1 MKDILVQSIKQFF
14 ALIFIFLVIRV
25 VEYAIVCGR
34 GTLDF
39 SLSFFFSRS
48 VNFDTFFLYGWSFF
62 FLLVA
67 LVIRLFHKRVAAIV
81 LKASALGL
89 VVIHLLLT
97 GYFLLSNNILYSSI
111 FEFSVD
117 ELRRII
123 GHEFSVRSVLVLT
136 AAAAIAWASYRI
148 IYRKS
153 VKLKF
158 KKPVQNILITVYVLL
173 GCIVFINRANT
184 SKSIRYFDSNFEYLI
199 GNSKETLFIQ
209 SFDTKPLSFTPKD
222 IAEQSAL
229 FQKNNPEFT
238 FSNTEY
244 PLIHNEP
251 YTNVLGPYFIKD
263 STIKPNI
270 VLIISES
277 LSSSFSGT
285 GCATP
290 VSLTPF
296 IDSLA
301 WHGLSWNNF
310 LANAERS
317 HGVFTNVISSLPSG
331 IGQRGFVNMTLDL
344 PNKKWYPEHTSLLE
358 PLAAHEYTSNYYNSG
373 WGNYDHTER
382 FLLEH
387 GIDHFATGDSFSSDI
402 YTPPK
407 GGGYWGYNDK
417 DLYHMALNL
426 KHNLTRKS
434 PFIDIYQT
442 LSLHTPFNLVTE
454 EYKSNAYIRD
464 RIEQLG
470 VQPDQISTIPMYI
483 LGSIF
488 FSEDALKDFISAVK
502 TKKEYEN
509 TIFIIT
515 GDHGIDYPI
524 SNKPLE
530 RYKVPLVI
538 YSNLLTK
545 NASFNGYCSHI
556 DIAPSILALLEGN
569 FGFQLPKEKHWLG
582 HGLDT
587 SHTFRNSK
595 KIPLAVYSDH
605 LAQYMSGNYIK
616 YTDRIVKFDSA
627 LNISEV
633 TDQQIVDRIK
643 SEFDTYLFMN
653 EYSCSRDRIWKK

>member
-14 ALIFIFLVIRV
+14 ALIFIFLAIRV
-25 VEYAIVCGR
+25 LEYIVVCGN
-34 GTLDF
+34 GTMDF

-48 VNFDTFFLYGWSFF
+48 VNFDIFFLYGWSFV
-62 FLLVA
+62 FLIA
-67 LVIRLFHKRVAAIV
+67 SLVISIFHTRIAAIF
-81 LKASALGL
+81 LKSSGLGL

-111 FEFSVD
+111 FEFSVA
-117 ELRRII
+117 ELLRII
-123 GHEFSVRSVLVLT
+123 GHEFSVRSSLVLG
-136 AAAAIAWASYRI
+136 AVAIIAWVSYII

-153 VKLKF
+153 FKLKL
-158 KKPVQNILITVYVLL
+158 KKNVQNTLIIVYVLL
-173 GCIVFINRANT
+173 GCVVFINRAST

-209 SFDTKPLSFTPKD
+209 SFDNKPLSFTSNA
-222 IAEQSAL
+222 IVEQSAV

-238 FSNTEY
+238 FTNAEY
-244 PLIHNEP
+244 PLIHSES
-251 YTNVLGPYFIKD
+251 YANVLGPYFIKD
-263 STIKPNI
+263 STIQPNI

-277 LSSSFSGT
+277 LSSSFSGK

-301 WHGLSWNNF
+301 RHGLSWNNF

-317 HGVFTNVISSLPSG
+317 HGVFTNVLSSLPSG

-344 PNKKWYPEHTSLLE
+344 PNKKWYPDHRSLLE
-358 PLAAHEYTSNYYNSG
+358 PLAAHGYTSNYYNSG
-373 WGNYDHTER
+373 WGNYDHTEK

-387 GIDHFATGDSFSSDI
+387 EIDNFATGDSFSSDI
-402 YTPPK
+402 YTIPK

-417 DLYHMALNL
+417 DLYHMSLNL
-426 KHNLTRKS
+426 KHNLNRKS

-454 EYKSNAYIRD
+454 EYKSNEYIRH

-470 VQPDQISTIPMYI
+470 IHPDQISTIPMSI
-483 LGSIF
+483 LGSVF
-488 FSEDALKDFISAVK
+488 FSEDALKDFISAVQN
-502 TKKEYEN
+502 KKEYEN

-530 RYKVPLVI
+530 RYKVPLI
-538 YSNLLTK
+538 MYSNLLDK
-545 NASFNGYCSHI
+545 SASFNGYCSHI
-556 DIAPSILALLEGN
+556 DIVPSILALLEGN

-582 HGLDT
+582 QGLDT
-587 SHTFRNSK
+587 SLTFRNSK
-595 KIPLAVYSDH
+595 RIPLAIYNDN
-605 LAQYMSGNYIK
+605 LAQYMSGNYIQYK
-616 YTDRIVKFDSA
+616 DRLVTFDSA

-633 TDQQIVDRIK
+633 TDQQIVDSIK
-643 SEFDTYLFMN
+643 SEFDNYLFMN